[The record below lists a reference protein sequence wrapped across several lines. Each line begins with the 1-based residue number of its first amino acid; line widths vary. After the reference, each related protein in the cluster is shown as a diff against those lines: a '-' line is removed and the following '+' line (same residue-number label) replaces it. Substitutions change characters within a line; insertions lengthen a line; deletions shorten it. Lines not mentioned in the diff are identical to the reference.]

1 MTPLSEKG
9 FKILNRMNRKIPDY
23 LSPIWQGFDEPTTD
37 ECLLGEN
44 FSIYLNPKHLG
55 IGAGVG
61 ALAGLSYGYWD
72 YNDAKKQAAKK
83 GLQKPDKK
91 KILIRDT
98 LIGLGLGTAASP
110 LATMFLN
117 TLENKRVTQE
127 QKDVFDKL
135 EQDIL
140 KGHDKN
146 KLTAHLNNYKNKL
159 APDQYNTL
167 KTLVDAHTEFKKD
180 EPKKY
185 IPPKK
190 EMSYKE
196 KMERLEDS
204 LPSPLNSDGGYNM
217 DAINKIQNTLPPAK
231 ASQYLNRFGIR
242 MNDLKK
248 GGKKSLDNIFKSEEQ
263 MKADIALAK
272 EEPTLVPDTVVTKNA
287 KPKLKKPTKK
297 ELKAQAKLDALNAA
311 ATAESEANG
320 EFDYTNIYN
329 YTKPT
334 YDGYD
339 KSEALDADG
348 NLLTVPDINSGSYY
362 KNGKLVRNNYTPKNK
377 KSGKNKKI
385 QDNFN
390 KAKSNVSKTTS
401 DLADAL
407 FGAYFSNKAQIFRNY
422 NAQKRRW

>member
-9 FKILNRMNRKIPDY
+9 FKILNRMNRKMPDY
-23 LSPIWQGFDEPTTD
+23 LSPVWQGFDEPTTD

-117 TLENKRVTQE
+117 TLENKKVSQE
-127 QKDVFDKL
+127 QKNTFDKL

-146 KLTAHLNNYKNKL
+146 KLMAHLNNYKNKL

-167 KTLVDAHTEFKKD
+167 KTLVDAHTEHKKD

-185 IPPKK
+185 IPPAR

-196 KMERLEDS
+196 RMERLEDS
-204 LPSPLNSDGGYNM
+204 MPSPLNENGTYNM
-217 DAINKIQNTLPPAK
+217 DAINKIQESLPPNK
-231 ASQYLNRFGIR
+231 ASQYLNKFGIK
-242 MNDLKK
+242 MKDAVKDKYYTKK
-248 GGKKSLDNIFKSEEQ
+248 T
-263 MKADIALAK
+263 K
-272 EEPTLVPDTVVTKNA
+272 EEMDKIEAAAKIAKQQPTIVPDPDAITDPVTPQYEENTSPMSQEEIQA
-287 KPKLKKPTKK
+287 QVDAEFERDQNQLDSTASTTYKPS
-297 ELKAQAKLDALNAA
+297 DN
-311 ATAESEANG
+311 
-320 EFDYTNIYN
+320 
-329 YTKPT
+329 
-334 YDGYD
+334 
-339 KSEALDADG
+339 
-348 NLLTVPDINSGSYY
+348 
-362 KNGKLVRNNYTPKNK
+362 KNK
-377 KSGKNKKI
+377 ARRKSNRK
-385 QDNFN
+385 

-422 NAQKRRW
+422 NAQKKRW

>member
-9 FKILNRMNRKIPDY
+9 FKILNRMNRKMPDY
-23 LSPIWQGFDEPTTD
+23 LSPVWQGFDEPTTD

-117 TLENKRVTQE
+117 TLENKKVSQE
-127 QKDVFDKL
+127 QKNTFDKL

-146 KLTAHLNNYKNKL
+146 KLMAHLNNYKNKL

-167 KTLVDAHTEFKKD
+167 KTLVDAHTEHKKD

-185 IPPKK
+185 IPPAR

-196 KMERLEDS
+196 RMERLEDS
-204 LPSPLNSDGGYNM
+204 MPSPLNENGTYNM
-217 DAINKIQNTLPPAK
+217 DAINKIQESLPPNK
-231 ASQYLNRFGIR
+231 ASQYLNKFGIK
-242 MNDLKK
+242 MKDAVKDKYYAKK
-248 GGKKSLDNIFKSEEQ
+248 T
-263 MKADIALAK
+263 K
-272 EEPTLVPDTVVTKNA
+272 EEMDKIEAAAKIAKQQPTIVPDPDTITDPVTPQYEENTSPMSQEEIQA
-287 KPKLKKPTKK
+287 QVDAEFERDQNQLDSTASTTYKPS
-297 ELKAQAKLDALNAA
+297 DN
-311 ATAESEANG
+311 
-320 EFDYTNIYN
+320 
-329 YTKPT
+329 
-334 YDGYD
+334 
-339 KSEALDADG
+339 
-348 NLLTVPDINSGSYY
+348 
-362 KNGKLVRNNYTPKNK
+362 KNK
-377 KSGKNKKI
+377 ARRKSNRK
-385 QDNFN
+385 

-422 NAQKRRW
+422 NAQKKRW

>member
-9 FKILNRMNRKIPDY
+9 FKILNRMNRKMPDY
-23 LSPIWQGFDEPTTD
+23 LSPVWQGFDEPTTD

-117 TLENKRVTQE
+117 TLENKKVSQE
-127 QKDVFDKL
+127 QKNTFDKL

-146 KLTAHLNNYKNKL
+146 KLMAHLNNYKNKL

-167 KTLVDAHTEFKKD
+167 KTLVDAHTEHKKD

-185 IPPKK
+185 IPPAR

-196 KMERLEDS
+196 RMERLEDS
-204 LPSPLNSDGGYNM
+204 MPSPLNENGTYNM
-217 DAINKIQNTLPPAK
+217 DAINKIQESLPPNK
-231 ASQYLNRFGIR
+231 ASQYLNKFGIK
-242 MNDLKK
+242 MKDAVKDKYYAKK
-248 GGKKSLDNIFKSEEQ
+248 T
-263 MKADIALAK
+263 K
-272 EEPTLVPDTVVTKNA
+272 EEMDKIEAAAKIAKQQPTIVPDLDAITNPVTPQYEENA
-287 KPKLKKPTKK
+287 SPMSQ
-297 ELKAQAKLDALNAA
+297 EEIQAQIDAEFEKAQNQIDS
-311 ATAESEANG
+311 TASTT
-320 EFDYTNIYN
+320 Y
-329 YTKPT
+329 KPS
-334 YDGYD
+334 D
-339 KSEALDADG
+339 
-348 NLLTVPDINSGSYY
+348 
-362 KNGKLVRNNYTPKNK
+362 KNK
-377 KSGKNKKI
+377 NIKKKY
-385 QDNFN
+385 D

-422 NAQKRRW
+422 NAQKKRW

>member
-9 FKILNRMNRKIPDY
+9 FKILNRMNRKMPDY
-23 LSPIWQGFDEPTTD
+23 LSPVWQGFDEPTTD

-117 TLENKRVTQE
+117 ILENKKVSQE
-127 QKDVFDKL
+127 QKNTFDKL

-146 KLTAHLNNYKNKL
+146 KLMAHLNNYKNKL

-167 KTLVDAHTEFKKD
+167 KTLVDAHTEHKKD

-185 IPPKK
+185 IPPAR

-196 KMERLEDS
+196 RMERLEDS
-204 LPSPLNSDGGYNM
+204 MPSPLNENGTYNM
-217 DAINKIQNTLPPAK
+217 DAINKIQESLPPNK
-231 ASQYLNRFGIR
+231 ASQYLNKFGIKMKDAVKDKYYAKKTKEEMDKIEAAAKIAKQQPTIVPDPDTITDPVTPQYEENTSPMSQEEIQAQVDAEFEKAQNQIDSTASTTYKPSDNKNKAR
-242 MNDLKK
+242 RKSNRKK
-248 GGKKSLDNIFKSEEQ
+248 G
-263 MKADIALAK
+263 
-272 EEPTLVPDTVVTKNA
+272 
-287 KPKLKKPTKK
+287 
-297 ELKAQAKLDALNAA
+297 
-311 ATAESEANG
+311 
-320 EFDYTNIYN
+320 
-329 YTKPT
+329 
-334 YDGYD
+334 
-339 KSEALDADG
+339 
-348 NLLTVPDINSGSYY
+348 
-362 KNGKLVRNNYTPKNK
+362 
-377 KSGKNKKI
+377 
-385 QDNFN
+385 
-390 KAKSNVSKTTS
+390 KSNVSKTTS

-422 NAQKRRW
+422 NAQKKRW

>member
-1 MTPLSEKG
+1 
-9 FKILNRMNRKIPDY
+9 MNRKMPDY
-23 LSPIWQGFDEPTTD
+23 LSPVWQGFDEPTTD

-117 TLENKRVTQE
+117 TIENKKVTQE
-127 QKDVFDKL
+127 QKNTFDKL

-146 KLTAHLNNYKNKL
+146 KLIAHLNNYKNKL

-167 KTLVDAHTEFKKD
+167 KTLVDAHTEHKKD

-185 IPPKK
+185 IPPAR

-196 KMERLEDS
+196 RMERLEDS
-204 LPSPLNSDGGYNM
+204 MPSPLNENGTYNM
-217 DAINKIQNTLPPAK
+217 DAISKIQESLPPNK
-231 ASQYLNRFGIR
+231 ASQYLNKFGIKMKDAVKDKYYTKKMKEEMDKIEAAAKIAKQQPTIVPDPDAITDPVTPQYEENTSPISQEEIQAQVDAEFEKAQNQIDSTASTTYKPSDKMKFLKNKAR
-242 MNDLKK
+242 RKYNRKK
-248 GGKKSLDNIFKSEEQ
+248 GKNFSIAMENILCE
-263 MKADIALAK
+263 
-272 EEPTLVPDTVVTKNA
+272 
-287 KPKLKKPTKK
+287 
-297 ELKAQAKLDALNAA
+297 
-311 ATAESEANG
+311 
-320 EFDYTNIYN
+320 
-329 YTKPT
+329 
-334 YDGYD
+334 
-339 KSEALDADG
+339 
-348 NLLTVPDINSGSYY
+348 
-362 KNGKLVRNNYTPKNK
+362 
-377 KSGKNKKI
+377 
-385 QDNFN
+385 
-390 KAKSNVSKTTS
+390 
-401 DLADAL
+401 
-407 FGAYFSNKAQIFRNY
+407 AYFSNKAQIFRNY
-422 NAQKRRW
+422 NAQKKRW